1 MGKWR
6 CCECKGDYV
15 LEKSDHVLGVTSV
28 AGAVLASS
36 GARLRPGHYVLQRDY
51 ILEKEYSDYVL
62 NLYAVQVTILAQA
75 ALAYRLS
82 ELYGKVSHSTR
93 LAL

>member
-36 GARLRPGHYVLQRDY
+36 GARLRLGHYVLKFYCYWTPRELKD
-51 ILEKEYSDYVL
+51 
-62 NLYAVQVTILAQA
+62 
-75 ALAYRLS
+75 S
-82 ELYGKVSHSTR
+82 EHL
-93 LAL
+93 LALTCGPMMRIV